1 MGPSRLARSLLPVLL
16 FPAALA
22 AQVGQPGAAETVK
35 GRVASDSGRP
45 IAAAT
50 VIVTRGPDRRTEHTA
65 TDSAGNFSVHFDTGT
80 GDYLV
85 YAAATG
91 YKSARR
97 RVQRQGAEREIVANF
112 TLVLDMTTLAATKV
126 TATKPVR
133 ANNSVG
139 PMQQDPGASEKWTDG
154 VSGQIAPTVAGDLTA
169 IAGTMSNVTVT
180 GSGVSI
186 LGSDPSSTLV
196 TMNGMASAAG
206 SIPRA
211 TRSDTRVTGATFDAT
226 RGGFSGA
233 AVDTRPAQGNR
244 NYEERNAYFSLD
256 PTSFQFTD
264 PTSRAL
270 GVASGG
276 FRVSAAADGELVRD
290 ALTYN
295 TSIDVR
301 RAVGDPATLLS
312 ADADVLLRA
321 GASPDSVARL
331 VAAALPAGVPVT
343 GANIP
348 RNREHRNATWLTRL
362 DDTRDTLDHRML
374 TTYVSYTTDGA
385 LGFGALAAPSAAGQ
399 RQQTALGAQFVQDN
413 FVGPGRRV
421 LDESRLS
428 VGDTRTQQSP
438 YQAVPG
444 ANVLIDSPDPAAPGG
459 LDVDMVTLGGGPGL
473 ATDNTNWFGEA
484 ANEIDWFAH
493 GNRHRFRG
501 LAWLRVDGL
510 TQAANANQYGSYTYN
525 SLADFAANTPS
536 TFTRTL
542 TQPPRTGQVW
552 NSALAFS
559 HTFVPSQ
566 FVSLI
571 YGARVEGDGFFGAP
585 AQNPALEQ
593 ALGVTTG
600 AAPLRVHVS
609 PRIGFTYRYNRDR
622 DNGNGM
628 SGTRLGSFYRS
639 PFGVIRGGIG
649 EFRDLLTP
657 GVLANAKAATGL
669 PNGTSVLSC
678 VGSAVPLPN
687 WSRFV
692 NDPNSIPGTCAD
704 TTGPLAERA
713 TAVNLIN
720 PAYDVPRTW
729 RASLDWSTAFGSWLT
744 QISTL
749 ASYNLNQPGVVD
761 ANFAG
766 AQQFTLADGSD
777 RPVFVTPASIDPNTG
792 ALSSSAA
799 RRSTQFGAVDERVSD
814 LKGYGGQVTFRVA
827 PDVFKF
833 RTRIQL
839 YTSLSYTLQK
849 VESQFRGFDGAGF
862 GDPRTIEWAPSNYDA
877 RHVVVLSG
885 GIVVPRVGSFTAF
898 SRIQSGLPFTPI
910 VQGDINGDGVSGD
923 RAFIPNPATAKDSV
937 VAAQLRS
944 LLVSGSSTAK
954 DCISANLGQVVARNG
969 CRGPWTQS
977 LNVQWTPFMPQKWG
991 NRVAPTVYFNNVL
1004 AGVDQ
1009 LVHGTSGLRGW
1020 GSPATPNPTLLVP
1033 RGYSASAQSF
1043 LYTVNARFAD
1053 TRPGHSLLFNP
1064 FQVIL
1069 DFRID
1074 LTTNPDLQQLRR
1086 AVEPVHGP
1094 AGWIRRSADSLT
1106 AFYLRQTSSVYKAV
1120 LAESDSLFLTAPQT
1134 LALRRA
1140 DSVYSARV
1148 IAVYAPLSDYLAKG
1162 QGAAGPAELDSVQA
1176 TQKLYWQ
1183 IFWEQPE
1190 IVGAIITPEQRELI
1204 PLVKALVGV
1213 PKENREHSRFFFG
1226 SQVTIP
1232 KKAPP
1237 PAPIVPES
1245 R

>member
-1 MGPSRLARSLLPVLL
+1 MKSLLLFLL
-16 FPAALA
+16 LLAPATLA
-22 AQVGQPGAAETVK
+22 AQVGQPGPAETIR
-35 GRVASDSGRP
+35 GHVASDSARP
-45 IAAAT
+45 IVAAT
-50 VIVTRGPDRRTEHTA
+50 VIVTRGPDRRTERTT
-65 TDSAGNFSVHFDTGT
+65 TDSAGNFRVHFDTGT

-91 YKSARR
+91 YKPARR

-112 TLVLDMTTLAATKV
+112 TLVLDLTTLATTKV
-126 TATKPVR
+126 TAPKPVR

-139 PMQQDPGASEKWTDG
+139 PMQPDPGASEKWSDG
-154 VSGQIAPTVAGDLTA
+154 INGQIPPTVAGDLTA

-180 GSGVSI
+180 GGGVSI
-186 LGSDPSSTLV
+186 LGSDPSGTLV
-196 TMNGMASAAG
+196 TMNGMASAAA

-233 AVDTRPAQGNR
+233 AIDTRPAQGNR
-244 NYEERNAYFSLD
+244 NYEERSGYFSLD
-256 PTSFQFTD
+256 PTSLQFTD

-270 GVASGG
+270 GAASGG

-312 ADADVLLRA
+312 ADPDLLLRA

-331 VAAALPAGVPVT
+331 LTTARLAGVPLT
-343 GANIP
+343 GANSP
-348 RNREHRNATWLTRL
+348 SNREHRNATWLTRL
-362 DDTRDTLDHRML
+362 DDTRDSLDHRML

-399 RQQTALGAQFVQDN
+399 RQQTSLGAQFVQDN

-421 LDESRLS
+421 LDESRFS
-428 VGDTRTQQSP
+428 VGDTKTQQSP
-438 YQAVPG
+438 YQALPG
-444 ANVLIDSPDPAAPGG
+444 ANVLIDSPDPTAPGG
-459 LDVDMVTLGGGPGL
+459 QDVDMVTLGGAPGL
-473 ATDNTNWFGEA
+473 ASDNTNWFGEA
-484 ANEIDWFAH
+484 ANEIDWFAL
-493 GNRHRFRG
+493 GNRHRFRA
-501 LAWLRVDGL
+501 LAWARVDGL
-510 TQAANANQYGSYTYN
+510 TQSANSNQYGYYTFN

-566 FVSLI
+566 FVSFI

-593 ALGVTTG
+593 ALGVATG
-600 AAPLRVHVS
+600 AAPFRVHVS

-628 SGTRLGSFYRS
+628 AMNNVGRFFRS
-639 PFGVIRGGIG
+639 AFGVVRGGIG

-669 PNGTSVLSC
+669 SNGTSVLSC

-687 WSRFV
+687 WNRFV
-692 NDPNSIPGTCAD
+692 ADPSSIPTTCAD

-713 TAVNLIN
+713 TAVNLVN
-720 PAYDVPRTW
+720 PSYDVPRSW

-749 ASYNLNQPGVVD
+749 ASYNLNQPGVMD
-761 ANFAG
+761 ANFGG
-766 AQQFTLADGSD
+766 AQQFTLADGSN
-777 RPVFVTPASIDPNTG
+777 RPVFVTPASIDPATG
-792 ALSSSAA
+792 ALSASTA
-799 RRSTQFGAVDERVSD
+799 RRSTEFGAVDERVSD
-814 LKGYGGQVTFRVA
+814 LKGYGGQVTFRVS
-827 PDVFKF
+827 PDLFKF
-833 RTRIQL
+833 RSRFQL

-849 VESQFRGFDGAGF
+849 VRSQFRGFDGAGF

-877 RHVVVLSG
+877 RHVLVLSAG
-885 GIVVPRVGSFTAF
+885 LGVPRVGTFTAF
-898 SRIQSGLPFTPI
+898 SRLQSGLPFTPI

-923 RAFIPNPATAKDSV
+923 RAFIPNPATTKDSV

-944 LLVSGSSTAK
+944 LLANGSSTAK
-954 DCISANLGQVVARNG
+954 DCISTYLGQVVPRNG
-969 CRGPWTQS
+969 CRGPWTQTF
-977 LNVQWTPFMPQKWG
+977 NVQWSPYVPQKWA
-991 NRVAPTVYFNNVL
+991 NRVTPTVYFNNVP
-1004 AGVDQ
+1004 AGLDQ
-1009 LVHGTSGLRGW
+1009 LLHGSAGLRGW

-1033 RGYSASAQSF
+1033 RGYSTSAQAF
-1043 LYTVNARFAD
+1043 LYTVNQRFAD

-1064 FQVIL
+1064 FQIIV
-1069 DFRID
+1069 DFRVD

-1086 AVEPVHGP
+1086 AVEPVRGP
-1094 AGWIRRSADSLT
+1094 AGWIRRSSDSLT
-1106 AFYLRQTSSVYKAV
+1106 AFYLRQTSSVYKLV
-1120 LAESDSLFLTAPQT
+1120 LSESDSLFLTSSQT

-1140 DSVYSARV
+1140 DSTFSARV
-1148 IAVYAPLSDYLAKG
+1148 IAVYGPLGEYLAKG
-1162 QGAAGPAELDSVQA
+1162 EGAAGPAELDSVVA
-1176 TQKLYWQ
+1176 TQKLYWKS
-1183 IFWEQPE
+1183 FWEQPE
-1190 IVGAIITPEQRELI
+1190 IVADIITAEQRELI
-1204 PLVKALVGV
+1204 PLVKNLVSV
-1213 PKENREHSRFFFG
+1213 PKENREHSRFLFG
-1226 SQVTIP
+1226 SPVTIP

-1237 PAPIVPES
+1237 VPVVPE
-1245 R
+1245 RN